1 MVHQNVPE
9 GDWMAR
15 RVQPDELRRRCDPK
29 VFEIETTTECEPL
42 DDVIG
47 QERAVRALDLGLGIK
62 DFRYNIYVAG
72 SPGTGK
78 NSIVQAFLKKI
89 SLNEPPPSDLCYV
102 HNFADP
108 YCPRYILLPQGLG
121 RKLATDMEDLIEKL
135 HERIPAAY
143 HSEEYR
149 KKRQSLDEQFNELRG
164 KVSSKV
170 DQEAQRRG
178 FLFQLSV
185 LGFQAT
191 PLLDGKPLTEE
202 TFANLPE
209 RDRQRIVR
217 HREELQ
223 EIVQEAMSQ
232 LERIEEQ
239 RLKAIQELD
248 TDIARYTV
256 TPLME
261 RLYTRYNDSPRV
273 LEFLNN
279 VEADIFQNIKEFSEP
294 SKGTQEGE
302 GQGVPLPTGMIDLF
316 RRYTVNVLV
325 DHSKTKGAPV
335 VVQENATYTNLFGKI
350 ERRVQFGV
358 MTADFTMIKP
368 GSLHE
373 ANGGYL
379 VLNADNLLKYWI
391 SWEALKIATRCG
403 RIQIEDPATM
413 MGFTTTEGLKPEPV
427 PLSVKV
433 ILIGSPDLYYLLEA
447 VDEDFQK
454 LFAVKADFD
463 DEMEW
468 HERYTKQLGPFVAA
482 RVKERPGLKHF
493 HRSALA
499 RLAEY
504 AAEVTGDQKKL
515 SARFSDLMT
524 IVREASYWAEREG
537 ARLVKAE
544 HVEKAIEE
552 KLYRNS
558 LIEEKIHELIT
569 RGDIFV
575 DTQGARVGCVNGL
588 SVLQLPD
595 FSFGR
600 PTRITANVFTGK
612 EGVLNVEREAELSG
626 KIHSKGVLI
635 LKGWLGEK
643 FATDKPLSLSASLTF
658 EQSYSK
664 VDGDSASST
673 ELYALI
679 SALAGVPLK
688 QELAVTGSVNQ
699 KGEIQPIGSVNE
711 KIDGFFKICKVQGLT
726 GHQGVI
732 IPEQNIDNLML
743 RQEIIDAVTRDQFHI
758 YAVKTVEEG
767 LELLTGLKAG
777 ERGPDGKF
785 PEGTIYAR
793 AEARLREI
801 QKNLNLTEEE
811 EEEK

>member
-1 MVHQNVPE
+1 
-9 GDWMAR
+9 MAR
-15 RVQPDELRRRCDPK
+15 RLQPDELRRRCDPQ
-29 VFEIETTTECEPL
+29 VFEIETTAECEPL

-47 QERAVRALDLGLGIK
+47 QERAVRALALGLGIK

-89 SLNEPPPSDLCYV
+89 SFKEPPPSDLCYV
-102 HNFADP
+102 HNFDDP
-108 YCPRYILLPQGLG
+108 YCPRYVLLPQGLG
-121 RKLATDMEDLIEKL
+121 RKLASDMEDLIEKL
-135 HERIPAAY
+135 RERIPAAY

-149 KKRQSLDEQFNELRG
+149 KKRQSLDEQFNELRN
-164 KVSSKV
+164 KVSSTV
-170 DQEAQRRG
+170 AQEAQRRG

-191 PLLDGKPLTEE
+191 PLLDGKPLSEE
-202 TFANLPE
+202 AFANLPE
-209 RDRQRIVR
+209 RDRQRIAR

-232 LERIEEQ
+232 LEQIEEQ
-239 RLKAIQELD
+239 RLRAIGELD
-248 TDIARYTV
+248 RDIALYTV
-256 TPLME
+256 KPLIK
-261 RLYTRYNDSPRV
+261 RLQTRYNNYSRV
-273 LEFLNN
+273 LEFLED
-279 VEADIFQNIKEFSEP
+279 VEADILQNIKEFAEP
-294 SKGTQEGE
+294 PKESQEGE

-379 VLNADNLLKYWI
+379 VLDADNLLKYWI
-391 SWEALKIATRCG
+391 SWEALKIAVRCG

-413 MGFTTTEGLKPEPV
+413 LGFTTTEGLKPEPV
-427 PLSVKV
+427 PLAVKV

-447 VDEDFQK
+447 VDEDFPK

-468 HERYTKQLGPFVAA
+468 DERYIKQLGPFVAA

-544 HVEKAIEE
+544 HIEKAIEE
-552 KLYRNS
+552 KFYRNS
-558 LIEEKIHELIT
+558 LIEEKIHKLIL
-569 RGDIFV
+569 RGDILV
-575 DTQGARVGCVNGL
+575 DTQGERVGCVNGL

-643 FATDKPLSLSASLTF
+643 FAQAQPLSLSASITF

-664 VDGDSASST
+664 IDGDSASST

-679 SALAGVPLK
+679 SALAGVPLR
-688 QELAVTGSVNQ
+688 QDLAVTGSVNQ

-711 KIDGFFKICKVQGLT
+711 KIDGFFKICKIRGLT
-726 GHQGVI
+726 GTQGVI
-732 IPEQNIDNLML
+732 IPAQNRDNLML
-743 RQEIIDAVTRDQFHI
+743 RPEVIDAVKRGQFHI

-767 LELLTGLKAG
+767 LELLTGLQAG
-777 ERGPDGKF
+777 ERSPEGKF

-793 AEARLREI
+793 VEARLREI

-811 EEEK
+811 EDEK

>member
-1 MVHQNVPE
+1 
-9 GDWMAR
+9 MAR
-15 RVQPDELRRRCDPK
+15 RLQPEELRRRCDPQI
-29 VFEIETTTECEPL
+29 FEVETTAECKPL

-47 QERAVRALDLGLGIK
+47 QERALRALELGLGIK

-78 NSIVQAFLKKI
+78 NSIVQAFLQKL
-89 SLNEPPPSDLCYV
+89 SLREPAPHDLCYV
-102 HNFADP
+102 HNFDDP

-121 RKLATDMEDLIEKL
+121 RRLAADMDDLVEKL
-135 HERIPAAY
+135 RERIPAAY

-149 KKRQSLDEQFNELRG
+149 KKRQSLDEQFNELRN
-164 KVSSKV
+164 KVSQAV
-170 DQEAQRRG
+170 EHEAQRRG

-191 PLLDGKPLTEE
+191 PVINGQPLTEE
-202 TFANLPE
+202 AFAQLPE
-209 RDRQRIVR
+209 RERQKIAR

-223 EIVQEAMSQ
+223 EIIQEAMTQ
-232 LERIEEQ
+232 LEGIEEQ
-239 RLKAIQELD
+239 RLKAIEELD
-248 TDIARYTV
+248 RDIALYTV
-256 TPLME
+256 RPLIK
-261 RLYTRYNDSPRV
+261 RLQNRYSDYPRV
-273 LEFLNN
+273 LEFLED
-279 VEADIFQNIKEFSEP
+279 VEADILQNVQEFAEP
-294 SKGTQEGE
+294 SQGSPEGE

-316 RRYTVNVLV
+316 TRYKVNVLV

-391 SWEALKIATRCG
+391 SWEALKIALRSG

-413 MGFTTTEGLKPEPV
+413 LGFTTTEGLKPEPV

-433 ILIGSPDLYYLLEA
+433 ILIGSPEIYYLLET
-447 VDEDFQK
+447 VDEDFSK
-454 LFAVKADFD
+454 LFTVKADFD
-463 DEMEW
+463 DELPWED
-468 HERYTKQLGPFVAA
+468 RYVKQLGPFVAA
-482 RVKERPGLKHF
+482 RVKERPGLRHF
-493 HRSALA
+493 HKTALA

-504 AAEVTGDQKKL
+504 AAELTGDQQKL

-524 IVREASYWAEREG
+524 IVREASYWAERDG
-537 ARLVKAE
+537 ARFVRAE

-552 KLYRNS
+552 KTYRNN

-569 RGDIFV
+569 RGDILV
-575 DTQGARVGCVNGL
+575 DTQGKRVGCVNGL
-588 SVLQLPD
+588 SVLQLTD
-595 FSFGR
+595 FAFGR

-612 EGVLNVEREAELSG
+612 EGVLDVEREAALSG

-643 FATDKPLSLSASLTF
+643 FAIEHPLSLSASITF

-664 VDGDSASST
+664 IDGDSASST

-679 SALAGVPLK
+679 SALAGVPLR
-688 QELAVTGSVNQ
+688 QDLAVTGSVNQ

-711 KIDGFFKICKVQGLT
+711 KIEGFFKVCKARGLT
-726 GHQGVI
+726 GEQGVI
-732 IPEQNIDNLML
+732 IPEQNVDNLML
-743 RQEIIDAVTRDQFHI
+743 RHEVIDAVRKNQFHI
-758 YAVKTVEEG
+758 YAIKTVEEG

-777 ERGPDGKF
+777 ERGPDGEF

-793 AEARLREI
+793 VEARLREI
-801 QKNLNLTEEE
+801 RKRLTEEE
-811 EEEK
+811 EEEEEKR

>member
-1 MVHQNVPE
+1 
-9 GDWMAR
+9 MAR
-15 RVQPDELRRRCDPK
+15 RLQPEELRRRCDPQI
-29 VFEIETTTECEPL
+29 FEVETTAECKPL

-47 QERAVRALDLGLGIK
+47 QERALRALELGLGIK

-78 NSIVQAFLKKI
+78 NSIVQAFLQKI
-89 SLNEPPPSDLCYV
+89 SLREPAPHDLCYV
-102 HNFADP
+102 HNFDDP

-121 RKLATDMEDLIEKL
+121 RRLAADMDDLVEKL
-135 HERIPAAY
+135 RERIPAAY

-149 KKRQSLDEQFNELRG
+149 KKRQSLDEQFNELRN
-164 KVSSKV
+164 KVSQAV
-170 DQEAQRRG
+170 EHEAQRRG

-191 PLLDGKPLTEE
+191 PVINGQPLTEE
-202 TFANLPE
+202 AFAQLPE
-209 RDRQRIVR
+209 RERQKIAR

-223 EIVQEAMSQ
+223 EIIQEAMTQ
-232 LERIEEQ
+232 LEGIEEQ
-239 RLKAIQELD
+239 RLKAIEELD
-248 TDIARYTV
+248 RDIALYTV
-256 TPLME
+256 RPLIK
-261 RLYTRYNDSPRV
+261 RLQNRYSDYPRV
-273 LEFLNN
+273 LEFLED
-279 VEADIFQNIKEFSEP
+279 VEADILQNVQEFAEP
-294 SKGTQEGE
+294 SQGSPEGE

-316 RRYTVNVLV
+316 TRYKVNVLV

-391 SWEALKIATRCG
+391 SWEALKIALRSG

-413 MGFTTTEGLKPEPV
+413 LGFTTTEGLKPEPV

-433 ILIGSPDLYYLLEA
+433 ILIGSPEIYYLLET
-447 VDEDFQK
+447 VDEDFSK
-454 LFAVKADFD
+454 LFTVKADFD
-463 DEMEW
+463 DELPWED
-468 HERYTKQLGPFVAA
+468 RYVKQLGPFVAA
-482 RVKERPGLKHF
+482 RVKERPGLRHF
-493 HRSALA
+493 HKTALA

-504 AAEVTGDQKKL
+504 AAELTGDQQKL

-524 IVREASYWAEREG
+524 IVREASYWAERDG
-537 ARLVKAE
+537 ARFVRAE

-552 KLYRNS
+552 KIYRNN
-558 LIEEKIHELIT
+558 LIEEKIHELIA
-569 RGDIFV
+569 RGDILV
-575 DTQGARVGCVNGL
+575 DTQGKRVGCVNGL
-588 SVLQLPD
+588 SVLQLTD
-595 FSFGR
+595 FAFGR

-612 EGVLNVEREAELSG
+612 EGVLDVEREAALSG

-643 FATDKPLSLSASLTF
+643 FAVEHPLSLSASITF

-664 VDGDSASST
+664 IDGDSASST

-679 SALAGVPLK
+679 SALAGVPLR
-688 QELAVTGSVNQ
+688 QDLAVTGSVNQ

-711 KIDGFFKICKVQGLT
+711 KIDGFFKVCKARGLT
-726 GHQGVI
+726 GEQGVI

-743 RQEIIDAVTRDQFHI
+743 RHEVIDAVRKNQFHI
-758 YAVKTVEEG
+758 YAIKTVEEG

-793 AEARLREI
+793 VEARLREI
-801 QKNLNLTEEE
+801 RKRLAEEEE
-811 EEEK
+811 EEEKR

>member
-1 MVHQNVPE
+1 
-9 GDWMAR
+9 MAR
-15 RVQPDELRRRCDPK
+15 RLQPEELRRRCDPK
-29 VFEIETTTECEPL
+29 VFEIETTADCEPL

-89 SLNEPPPSDLCYV
+89 SLKEPPPSDLCYV
-102 HNFADP
+102 HNFDDP
-108 YCPRYILLPQGLG
+108 YCPRYVLLPQGLG
-121 RKLATDMEDLIEKL
+121 RKLAGDMEDLIEKL
-135 HERIPAAY
+135 RERIPAAY

-149 KKRQSLDEQFNELRG
+149 KKRQSIDEQFNELRN
-164 KVSSKV
+164 KVSSTV
-170 DQEAQRRG
+170 DQEARRRG

-202 TFANLPE
+202 AFANLPE
-209 RDRQRIVR
+209 RDRQRIAR

-232 LERIEEQ
+232 LEQIEEQ
-239 RLKAIQELD
+239 RLRAIGELD
-248 TDIARYTV
+248 RDIALYTV
-256 TPLME
+256 KPLIK
-261 RLYTRYNDSPRV
+261 RLQTRYNNYSRV
-273 LEFLNN
+273 LEFLED
-279 VEADIFQNIKEFSEP
+279 VEADILQNIKEFSEP
-294 SKGTQEGE
+294 SKESQEGE

-391 SWEALKIATRCG
+391 SWEALKIAVRCG

-413 MGFTTTEGLKPEPV
+413 MGFTTTEGLKPEAV

-433 ILIGSPDLYYLLEA
+433 ILIGSPELYYLLEA

-468 HERYTKQLGPFVAA
+468 NDRYIKQLGPFVAA

-537 ARLVKAE
+537 ARLVKTE
-544 HVEKAIEE
+544 HVEKAVEE

-558 LIEEKIHELIT
+558 LIEEKIHELII

-575 DTQGARVGCVNGL
+575 DTQGERVGCVNGL

-643 FATDKPLSLSASLTF
+643 FAQAQPLSLSASITF

-664 VDGDSASST
+664 IDGDSASST

-679 SALAGVPLK
+679 SALADVPLK
-688 QELAVTGSVNQ
+688 QDLAVTGSVNQ

-711 KIDGFFKICKVQGLT
+711 KIDGFFKICKMRGLT
-726 GHQGVI
+726 GQQGVI

-743 RQEIIDAVTRDQFHI
+743 RPEIIEAVKRGQFHI

-767 LELLTGLKAG
+767 LQLLTGLPAG
-777 ERGPDGKF
+777 ERTPEGKF

-793 AEARLREI
+793 VEARLREI

-811 EEEK
+811 EEEEK

>member
-1 MVHQNVPE
+1 
-9 GDWMAR
+9 MAR
-15 RVQPDELRRRCDPK
+15 RLQPEELRRRCDPK
-29 VFEIETTTECEPL
+29 VFEIETTTECAPL

-89 SLNEPPPSDLCYV
+89 SLKEPPPSDLCYV
-102 HNFADP
+102 HNFDDP
-108 YCPRYILLPQGLG
+108 YCPRYVLLPQGLG
-121 RKLATDMEDLIEKL
+121 RKLASDMEGLIEKL
-135 HERIPAAY
+135 RERIPAAY

-149 KKRQSLDEQFNELRG
+149 KKRQSLDEQFNELRN
-164 KVSSKV
+164 KVSSAV
-170 DQEAQRRG
+170 AQEAQRRG

-202 TFANLPE
+202 AFANLPE
-209 RDRQRIVR
+209 RDRQRIAR

-223 EIVQEAMSQ
+223 EIVQETMSQ
-232 LERIEEQ
+232 LEQIEEQ
-239 RLKAIQELD
+239 RLRAIGELD
-248 TDIARYTV
+248 RDIALYTV
-256 TPLME
+256 KPLIK
-261 RLYTRYNDSPRV
+261 RLQTRYNNYSRV
-273 LEFLNN
+273 LEFLED
-279 VEADIFQNIKEFSEP
+279 VEADILQNIKEFSEP
-294 SKGTQEGE
+294 SKESQEGE

-379 VLNADNLLKYWI
+379 VLNADNVLKYWI
-391 SWEALKIATRCG
+391 SWEALKIAVRCG

-468 HERYTKQLGPFVAA
+468 NERYIKQLGPFVAA

-544 HVEKAIEE
+544 HIEKAIEE

-558 LIEEKIHELIT
+558 LIEEKIHELII

-575 DTQGARVGCVNGL
+575 DTQGERVGCVNGL

-643 FATDKPLSLSASLTF
+643 FAQAQPLSLSASITF

-664 VDGDSASST
+664 IDGDSASST

-688 QELAVTGSVNQ
+688 QDLAVTGSVNQ

-711 KIDGFFKICKVQGLT
+711 KIDGFFKICKMQGLT
-726 GHQGVI
+726 GQQGVI

-743 RQEIIDAVTRDQFHI
+743 RPEIVDAVKRGQFHI

-767 LELLTGLKAG
+767 LELLTGLQAG
-777 ERGPDGKF
+777 ERTPEGKF

-793 AEARLREI
+793 VEARLREI

-811 EEEK
+811 EEEKT

>member
-1 MVHQNVPE
+1 
-9 GDWMAR
+9 MAR
-15 RVQPDELRRRCDPK
+15 RLQPEELRRRCDPK

-89 SLNEPPPSDLCYV
+89 SLKEPPPSDLCYV
-102 HNFADP
+102 HNFDDP
-108 YCPRYILLPQGLG
+108 YCPRYVLLPQGLG
-121 RKLATDMEDLIEKL
+121 RKLAGDMEYLIEKL
-135 HERIPAAY
+135 RERIPAAY

-149 KKRQSLDEQFNELRG
+149 KKRQSIDEQFNELRN
-164 KVSSKV
+164 KVSSTV
-170 DQEAQRRG
+170 DQEARRRG

-202 TFANLPE
+202 AFANLPE
-209 RDRQRIVR
+209 RDRQRIAR

-232 LERIEEQ
+232 LEQIEEQ
-239 RLKAIQELD
+239 RLRAIGELD
-248 TDIARYTV
+248 RDIALYTV
-256 TPLME
+256 KPLIK
-261 RLYTRYNDSPRV
+261 RLQTRYNNYSRV
-273 LEFLNN
+273 LEFLED
-279 VEADIFQNIKEFSEP
+279 VEADILQNIKEFSEP
-294 SKGTQEGE
+294 SKESQEGE

-316 RRYTVNVLV
+316 RRYTINVLV
-325 DHSKTKGAPV
+325 DHSRTKGAPV

-391 SWEALKIATRCG
+391 SWEALKIAVRCG

-468 HERYTKQLGPFVAA
+468 NERYIKQLGPFVAA

-493 HRSALA
+493 HRAALA

-524 IVREASYWAEREG
+524 IVREASYWVEREG

-544 HVEKAIEE
+544 HIEKAIEE

-558 LIEEKIHELIT
+558 LIEEKIHELII
-569 RGDIFV
+569 RGDILV
-575 DTQGARVGCVNGL
+575 DTQGERVGCVNGL

-643 FATDKPLSLSASLTF
+643 FAQAQPLSLSASITF

-664 VDGDSASST
+664 IDGDSASST

-679 SALAGVPLK
+679 SALADVPLK
-688 QELAVTGSVNQ
+688 QDLAVTGSVNQ

-711 KIDGFFKICKVQGLT
+711 KIDGFFKICKMQGLT
-726 GHQGVI
+726 GQQGVI

-743 RQEIIDAVTRDQFHI
+743 RPEVIDAVKRGQFHI

-767 LELLTGLKAG
+767 LELLTGLQAG
-777 ERGPDGKF
+777 ERTPEGKF

-793 AEARLREI
+793 VEARLREI
-801 QKNLNLTEEE
+801 QKNLNLTKEEE
-811 EEEK
+811 GEKT

>member
-1 MVHQNVPE
+1 
-9 GDWMAR
+9 MAR
-15 RVQPDELRRRCDPK
+15 RLQPEELRRRCDPQI
-29 VFEIETTTECEPL
+29 FEVETTAECKPL

-47 QERAVRALDLGLGIK
+47 QERALRALELGLGIK

-78 NSIVQAFLKKI
+78 NSIVQAFLQKI
-89 SLNEPPPSDLCYV
+89 SLREPAPHDLCYV
-102 HNFADP
+102 HNFDDP

-121 RKLATDMEDLIEKL
+121 RRLAADMDDLVEKL
-135 HERIPAAY
+135 RERIPAAY

-149 KKRQSLDEQFNELRG
+149 KKRQSLDEQFNELRN
-164 KVSSKV
+164 KVSQAV
-170 DQEAQRRG
+170 EHEAQRRG

-191 PLLDGKPLTEE
+191 PVINGQPLTEE
-202 TFANLPE
+202 AFAQLPE
-209 RDRQRIVR
+209 RERQKIAR

-223 EIVQEAMSQ
+223 EIIQEAMTQ
-232 LERIEEQ
+232 LEGIEEQ
-239 RLKAIQELD
+239 RLKAIEELD
-248 TDIARYTV
+248 RDIALYTV
-256 TPLME
+256 RPLIK
-261 RLYTRYNDSPRV
+261 RLQNRYSDYPRV
-273 LEFLNN
+273 LEFLED
-279 VEADIFQNIKEFSEP
+279 VEADILQNVQEFAEP
-294 SKGTQEGE
+294 SQGSPEGE

-316 RRYTVNVLV
+316 TRYKVNVLV

-391 SWEALKIATRCG
+391 SWEALKIALRSG

-413 MGFTTTEGLKPEPV
+413 LGFTTTEGLKPEPA

-433 ILIGSPDLYYLLEA
+433 ILIGSPEIYYLLET
-447 VDEDFQK
+447 VDEDFSK
-454 LFAVKADFD
+454 LFTVKADFD
-463 DEMEW
+463 DELPWED
-468 HERYTKQLGPFVAA
+468 RYVKQLGPFVAA
-482 RVKERPGLKHF
+482 RVKERPGLRHF
-493 HRSALA
+493 HKTALA

-504 AAEVTGDQKKL
+504 AAELTGDQQKL

-524 IVREASYWAEREG
+524 IVREASYWAERDG
-537 ARLVKAE
+537 ARFVRAE
-544 HVEKAIEE
+544 HVERAIEE
-552 KLYRNS
+552 KIYRNN
-558 LIEEKIHELIT
+558 LIEEKIHELIA
-569 RGDIFV
+569 RGDILV
-575 DTQGARVGCVNGL
+575 DTQGKRVGCVNGL
-588 SVLQLPD
+588 SVLQLTD
-595 FSFGR
+595 FAFGR

-612 EGVLNVEREAELSG
+612 EGVLDVEREAALSG

-643 FATDKPLSLSASLTF
+643 FAVEHPLSLSASITF

-664 VDGDSASST
+664 IDGDSASST

-679 SALAGVPLK
+679 SALAGVPLR
-688 QELAVTGSVNQ
+688 QDLAVTGSVNQ

-711 KIDGFFKICKVQGLT
+711 KIDGFFKVCKARGLT
-726 GHQGVI
+726 GEQGVI

-743 RQEIIDAVTRDQFHI
+743 RHEVIDAVRKNQFHI
-758 YAVKTVEEG
+758 YAIKTVEEG

-793 AEARLREI
+793 VEARLREI
-801 QKNLNLTEEE
+801 RKRLAEEEE
-811 EEEK
+811 EEEKR

>member
-1 MVHQNVPE
+1 
-9 GDWMAR
+9 MAR
-15 RVQPDELRRRCDPK
+15 RLQPEELRRRCDPQI
-29 VFEIETTTECEPL
+29 FEVETTAECKPL

-47 QERAVRALDLGLGIK
+47 QERALRALELGLGIK

-78 NSIVQAFLKKI
+78 NSIVQAFLQKI
-89 SLNEPPPSDLCYV
+89 SLREPAPHDLCYV
-102 HNFADP
+102 HNFDDP

-121 RKLATDMEDLIEKL
+121 RRLAADMDDLVEKL
-135 HERIPAAY
+135 RERIPAAY

-149 KKRQSLDEQFNELRG
+149 KKRQSLDEQFNELRN
-164 KVSSKV
+164 KVSQAV
-170 DQEAQRRG
+170 EHEAQRRG

-191 PLLDGKPLTEE
+191 PVINGQPLTEE
-202 TFANLPE
+202 AFAQLPE
-209 RDRQRIVR
+209 RERQKIAR

-223 EIVQEAMSQ
+223 EIIQEAMTQ
-232 LERIEEQ
+232 LEGIEEQ
-239 RLKAIQELD
+239 RLKAIEELD
-248 TDIARYTV
+248 RDIALYTV
-256 TPLME
+256 RPLIK
-261 RLYTRYNDSPRV
+261 RLQNRYSDYPRV
-273 LEFLNN
+273 LEFLED
-279 VEADIFQNIKEFSEP
+279 VEADILQNVQEFAEP
-294 SKGTQEGE
+294 SQGSPEGE

-316 RRYTVNVLV
+316 TRYKVNVLV

-391 SWEALKIATRCG
+391 SWEALKIALRSG

-413 MGFTTTEGLKPEPV
+413 LGFTTTEGLKPEPV

-433 ILIGSPDLYYLLEA
+433 ILIGSPEIYYLLET
-447 VDEDFQK
+447 VDEDFSK
-454 LFAVKADFD
+454 LFTVKADFD
-463 DEMEW
+463 DELPWED
-468 HERYTKQLGPFVAA
+468 RYVKQLGPFVAA
-482 RVKERPGLKHF
+482 RVKERPGLRHF
-493 HRSALA
+493 HKTALA

-504 AAEVTGDQKKL
+504 AAELTGDQQKL

-524 IVREASYWAEREG
+524 IVREASYWAERDG
-537 ARLVKAE
+537 ARFVRAE

-552 KLYRNS
+552 KIYRNN
-558 LIEEKIHELIT
+558 LIEEKIHELIA
-569 RGDIFV
+569 RGDILV
-575 DTQGARVGCVNGL
+575 DTQGKRVGCVNGL
-588 SVLQLPD
+588 SVLQLTD
-595 FSFGR
+595 FAFGR

-612 EGVLNVEREAELSG
+612 EGVLDVEREAALSG

-643 FATDKPLSLSASLTF
+643 FAVEHPLSLSASITF

-664 VDGDSASST
+664 IDGDSASST

-679 SALAGVPLK
+679 SALAGVPLR
-688 QELAVTGSVNQ
+688 QDLAVTGSVNQ

-711 KIDGFFKICKVQGLT
+711 KIEGFFKVCKARGLT
-726 GHQGVI
+726 GEQGVI

-743 RQEIIDAVTRDQFHI
+743 RHEVIDAVRKNQFHI
-758 YAVKTVEEG
+758 YAIKTVEEG

-793 AEARLREI
+793 VEARLREI
-801 QKNLNLTEEE
+801 RKRLAEEEE
-811 EEEK
+811 EEEKR

>member
-1 MVHQNVPE
+1 
-9 GDWMAR
+9 MAR
-15 RVQPDELRRRCDPK
+15 RLQPEELRRRCDPQI
-29 VFEIETTTECEPL
+29 FEVETTAECKPL

-47 QERAVRALDLGLGIK
+47 QERALRALELGLGIK

-78 NSIVQAFLKKI
+78 NSIVQAFLQKI
-89 SLNEPPPSDLCYV
+89 SLREPAPHDLCYV
-102 HNFADP
+102 HNFDDP

-121 RKLATDMEDLIEKL
+121 RRLAADMDDLVEKL
-135 HERIPAAY
+135 RERIPAAY

-149 KKRQSLDEQFNELRG
+149 KKRQSLDEQFNELRN
-164 KVSSKV
+164 KVSQAV
-170 DQEAQRRG
+170 EHEAQRRG

-191 PLLDGKPLTEE
+191 PVINGQPLTEE
-202 TFANLPE
+202 AFAQLPE
-209 RDRQRIVR
+209 RERQKIAR

-223 EIVQEAMSQ
+223 EIIQEAMTQ
-232 LERIEEQ
+232 LEGIEEQ
-239 RLKAIQELD
+239 RLKAIEELD
-248 TDIARYTV
+248 RDIALYTV
-256 TPLME
+256 RPLIK
-261 RLYTRYNDSPRV
+261 RLQNRYSDYPRV
-273 LEFLNN
+273 LEFLED
-279 VEADIFQNIKEFSEP
+279 VEADILQNVQEFAEP
-294 SKGTQEGE
+294 SQGSPEGE

-316 RRYTVNVLV
+316 TRYKVNVLV

-391 SWEALKIATRCG
+391 SWEALKIALRSG

-413 MGFTTTEGLKPEPV
+413 LGFTTTEGLKPEPV

-433 ILIGSPDLYYLLEA
+433 ILIGSPEIYYLLET
-447 VDEDFQK
+447 VDEDFSK
-454 LFAVKADFD
+454 LFTVKADFD
-463 DEMEW
+463 DELPWED
-468 HERYTKQLGPFVAA
+468 RYVKQLGPFVAA
-482 RVKERPGLKHF
+482 RVKERPGLRHF
-493 HRSALA
+493 HKTALA

-504 AAEVTGDQKKL
+504 AAELTGDQQKL

-524 IVREASYWAEREG
+524 IVREASYWAERDG
-537 ARLVKAE
+537 ARFVRAE
-544 HVEKAIEE
+544 HVERAIEE
-552 KLYRNS
+552 KIYRNN
-558 LIEEKIHELIT
+558 LIEEKIHELIA
-569 RGDIFV
+569 RGDILV
-575 DTQGARVGCVNGL
+575 DTQGKRVGCVNGL
-588 SVLQLPD
+588 SVLQLTD
-595 FSFGR
+595 FAFGR

-612 EGVLNVEREAELSG
+612 EGVLDVEREAALSG

-643 FATDKPLSLSASLTF
+643 FAVEHPLSLSASITF

-664 VDGDSASST
+664 IDGDSASST

-679 SALAGVPLK
+679 SALAGVPLR
-688 QELAVTGSVNQ
+688 QDLAVTGSVNQ

-711 KIDGFFKICKVQGLT
+711 KIDGFFKVCKARGLT
-726 GHQGVI
+726 GEQGVI

-743 RQEIIDAVTRDQFHI
+743 RHEVIDAVRKNQFHI
-758 YAVKTVEEG
+758 YAIKTVEEG

-793 AEARLREI
+793 VEARLREI
-801 QKNLNLTEEE
+801 RKRLAEEEE
-811 EEEK
+811 EEEKR

>member
-1 MVHQNVPE
+1 
-9 GDWMAR
+9 MAR
-15 RVQPDELRRRCDPK
+15 RLQPEELRRRCDP
-29 VFEIETTTECEPL
+29 EIFGVETTAECAPL

-47 QERAVRALDLGLGIK
+47 QERALRALELGLGIK

-78 NSIVQAFLKKI
+78 NSIVQAFLKKL
-89 SLNEPPPSDLCYV
+89 SLKEPAPNDLCYV

-108 YCPRYILLPQGLG
+108 YCPRYILLPPGQG
-121 RKLATDMEDLIEKL
+121 RKLAADMDDLIEKL
-135 HERIPAAY
+135 RERIPAAY

-149 KKRQSLDEQFNELRG
+149 KKRQSLDEQFNELRL
-164 KVSSKV
+164 KVTAHV
-170 DQEAQRRG
+170 EHEARQRN

-191 PLLDGKPLTEE
+191 PLLDGQPLTEE
-202 TFANLPE
+202 AFAKLPE
-209 RDRQRIVR
+209 RERHKIAR

-223 EIVQEAMSQ
+223 EIVQEAMTQ
-232 LERIEEQ
+232 LEGIEEQ
-239 RLKAIQELD
+239 RLKAIAELD
-248 TDIARYTV
+248 RDIA
-256 TPLME
+256 
-261 RLYTRYNDSPRV
+261 LYTIKPLIKRLQTRYGSYPRV
-273 LEFLNN
+273 LEFLED
-279 VEADIFQNIKEFSEP
+279 VEADILQNIKEFAEP
-294 SKGTQEGE
+294 SPQSPTGE

-316 RRYTVNVLV
+316 TRYKVNVLV

-335 VVQENATYTNLFGKI
+335 VVEENATYTNLFGKI

-368 GSLHE
+368 GSLHQ

-391 SWEALKIATRCG
+391 SWEALKIALRCG

-433 ILIGSPDLYYLLEA
+433 ILIGSPELYYLLETA
-447 VDEDFQK
+447 DEDFAK

-463 DEMEW
+463 DEMSWE
-468 HERYTKQLGPFVAA
+468 ERYVKQLGPFVAA
-482 RVKERPGLKHF
+482 RVRERPGLKHF
-493 HRSALA
+493 HKTALA

-504 AAEVTGDQKKL
+504 AAELTGDQKKL

-524 IVREASYWAEREG
+524 IVREASYWAERDG
-537 ARLVKAE
+537 ARAVKAE

-552 KLYRNS
+552 KTYRNS
-558 LIEEKIHELIT
+558 LIEEKIHELIL
-569 RGDIFV
+569 RGDILV
-575 DTQGARVGCVNGL
+575 DLSGERVGCVNGL

-595 FSFGR
+595 ISFGR

-612 EGVLNVEREAELSG
+612 EGVLDVEREAELSG
-626 KIHSKGVLI
+626 KLHSKGVLI

-643 FATDKPLSLSASLTF
+643 FAVARPLSLSASITF

-664 VDGDSASST
+664 IDGDSASST

-679 SALAGVPLK
+679 SALAQVPLK
-688 QELAVTGSVNQ
+688 QGIAVTGSVNQ

-711 KIDGFFKICKVQGLT
+711 KIDGFFKVCKAHGLT
-726 GHQGVI
+726 GEQGVI

-743 RQEIIDAVTRDQFHI
+743 RQEIIDAVQKKQFHI

-767 LELLTGLKAG
+767 LEILTGLKAG
-777 ERGPDGKF
+777 ERGPDGTF

-793 AEARLREI
+793 VEARLREI
-801 QKNLNLTEEE
+801 QKNLNQTEAEE
-811 EEEK
+811 EEEKKT

>member
-1 MVHQNVPE
+1 
-9 GDWMAR
+9 MAR
-15 RVQPDELRRRCDPK
+15 RLHPAELRRHCDPQI
-29 VFEIETTTECEPL
+29 FEVETTAECKPL

-47 QERAVRALDLGLGIK
+47 QERALRALELGLGIK

-78 NSIVQAFLKKI
+78 NSIVQAFLQKI
-89 SLNEPPPSDLCYV
+89 SLREPPPSDLCYV
-102 HNFADP
+102 HNFDDP

-121 RKLATDMEDLIEKL
+121 RKLAADMDDLVAKL
-135 HERIPAAY
+135 RERIPAAY

-149 KKRQSLDEQFNELRG
+149 KKRQSLDEQFNELRN
-164 KVSSKV
+164 KVSHAV
-170 DQEAQRRG
+170 EHEAQRRG

-191 PLLDGKPLTEE
+191 PVLNGQPLTEE
-202 TFANLPE
+202 AFAQLPE
-209 RDRQRIVR
+209 RERQKIAR

-223 EIVQEAMSQ
+223 EIIQEAMSQ
-232 LERIEEQ
+232 LEGIEEH
-239 RLKAIQELD
+239 RLKAIEELD
-248 TDIARYTV
+248 RDIALYTV
-256 TPLME
+256 RPLIE
-261 RLYTRYNDSPRV
+261 RLQTRYSDYPRV
-273 LEFLNN
+273 LEFLED
-279 VEADIFQNIKEFSEP
+279 VEADILENIQEFAEP
-294 SKGTQEGE
+294 SKEPPEGE

-316 RRYTVNVLV
+316 TRYKVNVLV

-391 SWEALKIATRCG
+391 SWEALKIALRSG

-433 ILIGSPDLYYLLEA
+433 ILIGSPEIYYLLET
-447 VDEDFQK
+447 VDEDFPK

-463 DEMEW
+463 DELPWED
-468 HERYTKQLGPFVAA
+468 RYVKQLGPFVAA

-493 HRSALA
+493 HKAALA

-504 AAEVTGDQKKL
+504 AAELTGDQKKL

-524 IVREASYWAEREG
+524 IVREASYWAERDG

-552 KLYRNS
+552 KIYRNS
-558 LIEEKIHELIT
+558 LIEEKVHELIT
-569 RGDIFV
+569 RGDILV
-575 DTQGARVGCVNGL
+575 DTRGERIGCVNGL
-588 SVLQLPD
+588 SVLQLTD
-595 FSFGR
+595 FAFGR

-612 EGVLNVEREAELSG
+612 EGVLDVEREAALSG

-643 FATDKPLSLSASLTF
+643 FAIEHPLSLSASITF

-664 VDGDSASST
+664 IDGDSASST
-673 ELYALI
+673 ELYVLI
-679 SALAGVPLK
+679 SALAGVPLR
-688 QELAVTGSVNQ
+688 QDLAVTGSVNQ

-711 KIDGFFKICKVQGLT
+711 KIDGFFKICKAQGLT
-726 GHQGVI
+726 GQQGVI

-743 RQEIIDAVTRDQFHI
+743 RHEVIDAVQKGQFHI
-758 YAVKTVEEG
+758 YAIKTVEEG
-767 LELLTGLKAG
+767 LELLTGLQAG

-793 AEARLREI
+793 VAARLQEI
-801 QKNLNLTEEE
+801 QKNLRSTEEE
-811 EEEK
+811 EK

>member
-1 MVHQNVPE
+1 
-9 GDWMAR
+9 MAR
-15 RVQPDELRRRCDPK
+15 RLQPEELRRRCDPDI
-29 VFEIETTTECEPL
+29 FEVETTAECAPL

-47 QERAVRALDLGLGIK
+47 QERALRALELGLGIK

-78 NSIVQAFLKKI
+78 NSIVQAFLKKL
-89 SLNEPPPSDLCYV
+89 SLKEPAPHDLCYV
-102 HNFADP
+102 HNFDDP
-108 YCPRYILLPQGLG
+108 YCPKYILLPPGQG
-121 RKLATDMEDLIEKL
+121 RKLAADMDDLIAKL
-135 HERIPAAY
+135 RERIPAAY

-149 KKRQSLDEQFNELRG
+149 KKRQSLDEQFNELRN
-164 KVSSKV
+164 KVSQTV

-191 PLLDGKPLTEE
+191 PLLDGQPLTEE
-202 TFANLPE
+202 AFAKLPDRE
-209 RDRQRIVR
+209 RQKIAR

-223 EIVQEAMSQ
+223 EIVQEAMTQ
-232 LERIEEQ
+232 LESIEEQ
-239 RLKAIQELD
+239 RLKAIEELD
-248 TDIARYTV
+248 RDIALYTV
-256 TPLME
+256 KPLIK
-261 RLYTRYNDSPRV
+261 RLQTRYGNHPRV
-273 LEFLNN
+273 LEFLED
-279 VEADIFQNIKEFSEP
+279 VEDDILQNIKKFAEP
-294 SKGTQEGE
+294 SPETPEGE

-316 RRYTVNVLV
+316 TRYKVNVLV

-335 VVQENATYTNLFGKI
+335 VVEENATYTNLFGKI

-368 GSLHE
+368 GSLHQ

-391 SWEALKIATRCG
+391 SWEALKIAIRCG

-433 ILIGSPDLYYLLEA
+433 ILIGSPELYYLLETA
-447 VDEDFQK
+447 DEDFPK

-463 DEMEW
+463 DEMNWDEKYI
-468 HERYTKQLGPFVAA
+468 RQLGPFVAA

-493 HRSALA
+493 HKTALA

-504 AAEVTGDQKKL
+504 AAELTGDQKKL

-524 IVREASYWAEREG
+524 IVREASYWAERDG
-537 ARLVKAE
+537 ARFVKAE

-552 KLYRNS
+552 KFYRNS
-558 LIEEKIHELIT
+558 LIEEKIHELIL
-569 RGDIFV
+569 RGDILV
-575 DTQGARVGCVNGL
+575 DVTGERVGCVNGL

-595 FSFGR
+595 FACGR

-612 EGVLNVEREAELSG
+612 EGVLDVEREAALSG

-635 LKGWLGEK
+635 LKGWVGEK
-643 FATDKPLSLSASLTF
+643 FAIEHPLSLSASITF

-664 VDGDSASST
+664 IDGDSASSP

-679 SALAGVPLK
+679 SALAGIPLR
-688 QELAVTGSVNQ
+688 QDLAVTGSVNQ

-711 KIDGFFKICKVQGLT
+711 KIDGFFKVCKAQGLT
-726 GHQGVI
+726 GEQGVI
-732 IPEQNIDNLML
+732 IPEPNVDNLML
-743 RQEIIDAVTRDQFHI
+743 RQEIIDAVQKQQFHI

-767 LELLTGLKAG
+767 LEILTGMKAG
-777 ERGPDGKF
+777 ERGPDGEF

-793 AEARLREI
+793 VAARLREI
-801 QKNLNLTEEE
+801 QKNLNQTEEE
-811 EEEK
+811 EEHR

>member
-1 MVHQNVPE
+1 
-9 GDWMAR
+9 MAR
-15 RVQPDELRRRCDPK
+15 RLQPDELRRRCDPK

-78 NSIVQAFLKKI
+78 NSIVQAFLQKI
-89 SLNEPPPSDLCYV
+89 SLKEPPPSDLCYV
-102 HNFADP
+102 HNFDDP
-108 YCPRYILLPQGLG
+108 YCPRYVLLPQGLG
-121 RKLATDMEDLIEKL
+121 RKLADDMEDLIEKL
-135 HERIPAAY
+135 RERIPAAY

-149 KKRQSLDEQFNELRG
+149 KKRQSLDEQFNELRN
-164 KVSSKV
+164 KVSSTV
-170 DQEAQRRG
+170 AQEAHRRG

-202 TFANLPE
+202 AFANLPE
-209 RDRQRIVR
+209 RDRQRIAR

-232 LERIEEQ
+232 LEQIEEQ
-239 RLKAIQELD
+239 RVRAIGELD
-248 TDIARYTV
+248 RDIALYTV
-256 TPLME
+256 KPLIK
-261 RLYTRYNDSPRV
+261 RLQTRYNDYSRV
-273 LEFLNN
+273 LEFLED
-279 VEADIFQNIKEFSEP
+279 VEADILQNIKEFAEP
-294 SKGTQEGE
+294 PKESQEGE
-302 GQGVPLPTGMIDLF
+302 GQAVPLPTGMIDLF

-391 SWEALKIATRCG
+391 SWEALKIAIRCG

-413 MGFTTTEGLKPEPV
+413 LGFTTTEGLKPEPV

-468 HERYTKQLGPFVAA
+468 DEKYIKQLGPFVAA

-537 ARLVKAE
+537 ARLVRAE

-558 LIEEKIHELIT
+558 LIEEKIHELII

-575 DTQGARVGCVNGL
+575 DTQGERVGCVNGL

-643 FATDKPLSLSASLTF
+643 FAQAQPLSLSASITF

-664 VDGDSASST
+664 IDGDSASST

-688 QELAVTGSVNQ
+688 QDLAVTGSVNQ

-726 GHQGVI
+726 GTQGVI
-732 IPEQNIDNLML
+732 IPEQNVDNLML
-743 RQEIIDAVTRDQFHI
+743 RPEIIDAVKRDQFHI

-767 LELLTGLKAG
+767 LELLTGLQAG
-777 ERGPDGKF
+777 ARNAEGKF

-793 AEARLREI
+793 VEARLREI

>member
-1 MVHQNVPE
+1 
-9 GDWMAR
+9 MAR
-15 RVQPDELRRRCDPK
+15 RLQPEELRRRCDPT
-29 VFEIETTTECEPL
+29 VFEVETTAECEPL

-47 QERAVRALDLGLGIK
+47 QERALRALELGLGIK

-89 SLNEPPPSDLCYV
+89 SLKEPAPHDLCYV
-102 HNFADP
+102 HNFDDP
-108 YCPRYILLPQGLG
+108 YCPKYILLPPGQG
-121 RKLATDMEDLIEKL
+121 RKLAADMGDLIEKL
-135 HERIPAAY
+135 RERIPAAY

-149 KKRQSLDEQFNELRG
+149 KKRQSLDEQFNELRT
-164 KVSSKV
+164 KVSQTV
-170 DQEAQRRG
+170 AQEAQRRG

-191 PLLDGKPLTEE
+191 PLLDGQPLTEE
-202 TFANLPE
+202 AFAKLPE
-209 RDRQRIVR
+209 RERQKIAR

-223 EIVQEAMSQ
+223 QIVQEAMTQ
-232 LERIEEQ
+232 LEGIEEQ
-239 RLKAIQELD
+239 RLKAIEELD
-248 TDIARYTV
+248 RDIALYTIK
-256 TPLME
+256 PLIE
-261 RLYTRYNDSPRV
+261 RLQTRYGNYSRV
-273 LEFLNN
+273 LEFLED
-279 VEADIFQNIKEFSEP
+279 VEDDILQNIKEFAEP
-294 SKGTQEGE
+294 SSKTPERE

-316 RRYTVNVLV
+316 TRYKVNVLV

-391 SWEALKIATRCG
+391 SWEALKIAIRCG

-433 ILIGSPDLYYLLEA
+433 ILIGSPELYYLLETA
-447 VDEDFQK
+447 DEDFPK

-463 DEMEW
+463 DEMNW
-468 HERYTKQLGPFVAA
+468 DERYIKQLGPFVAA

-493 HRSALA
+493 HKTALA

-504 AAEVTGDQKKL
+504 AAELTGDQKKL

-524 IVREASYWAEREG
+524 IVREASYWAERDG
-537 ARLVKAE
+537 ARFARAE

-552 KLYRNS
+552 KFYRNS
-558 LIEEKIHELIT
+558 LIEEKIHELIL
-569 RGDIFV
+569 RGDILV
-575 DTQGARVGCVNGL
+575 DVTGERVGCVNGL

-595 FSFGR
+595 FSCGR
-600 PTRITANVFTGK
+600 PTRITATVCTGK
-612 EGVLNVEREAELSG
+612 EGVLDVEREAELSG
-626 KIHSKGVLI
+626 KVHRKGVLI

-643 FATDKPLSLSASLTF
+643 FAVERPLSLSASITF

-664 VDGDSASST
+664 IDGDSASST
-673 ELYALI
+673 ELCALI

-688 QELAVTGSVNQ
+688 QGIAVTGSVNQ

-711 KIDGFFKICKVQGLT
+711 KIDGFFKVCKAQGLT
-726 GHQGVI
+726 GEQGVI
-732 IPEQNIDNLML
+732 IPEQNVDNLML
-743 RQEIIDAVTRDQFHI
+743 RHEVIDAVQKRQFHI

-767 LELLTGLKAG
+767 LEILTGLKAG
-777 ERGPDGKF
+777 ERGPDGEF

-793 AEARLREI
+793 VEARLREI
-801 QKNLNLTEEE
+801 QKHLAEE
-811 EEEK
+811 EEEKKR

>member
-1 MVHQNVPE
+1 
-9 GDWMAR
+9 MAR
-15 RVQPDELRRRCDPK
+15 RLKPEELRRRCDPQ
-29 VFEIETTTECEPL
+29 VFEVETTAECKPL

-47 QERAVRALDLGLGIK
+47 QERALRALEVGLGIK

-78 NSIVQAFLKKI
+78 NSIVQAFLQKI
-89 SLNEPPPSDLCYV
+89 SLKEPPPNDLCYV
-102 HNFADP
+102 HNFTDP

-121 RKLATDMEDLIEKL
+121 RKLATDMDNLIEKL
-135 HERIPAAY
+135 RERIPAAY

-149 KKRQSLDEQFNELRG
+149 KKRQDLDEQFNELRN
-164 KVSSKV
+164 KVAHAV
-170 DQEAQRRG
+170 EREAQRRG
-178 FLFQLSV
+178 FLFQMSV

-191 PLLDGKPLTEE
+191 PMLNGQPLTEE
-202 TFANLPE
+202 AFAKLPE
-209 RDRQRIVR
+209 RERQKIARY
-217 HREELQ
+217 REELQ
-223 EIVQEAMSQ
+223 EIVQEAMTQ
-232 LERIEEQ
+232 LEGIEEQ
-239 RLKAIQELD
+239 RLKAIEELD
-248 TDIARYTV
+248 RDIALYTV
-256 TPLME
+256 RPLIK
-261 RLYTRYNDSPRV
+261 RLQNRYSDYPRV
-273 LEFLNN
+273 LEFLED
-279 VEADIFQNIKEFSEP
+279 VETDVLQNIQEFAEPTKES
-294 SKGTQEGE
+294 SEGE

-316 RRYTVNVLV
+316 TRYKVNVLV
-325 DHSKTKGAPV
+325 DHSKAKGAPV

-391 SWEALKIATRCG
+391 SWEALKIALRSE

-433 ILIGSPDLYYLLEA
+433 ILIGSPEIYYLLETI
-447 VDEDFQK
+447 DEDFPK

-463 DEMEW
+463 DELPWED
-468 HERYTKQLGPFVAA
+468 RYVKQLGPFVAA

-493 HRSALA
+493 HKAALA

-504 AAEVTGDQKKL
+504 AAELTGDQKKL

-524 IVREASYWAEREG
+524 IVREASYWAERDG
-537 ARLVKAE
+537 ARFVKAE

-552 KLYRNS
+552 KIYRNS

-569 RGDIFV
+569 RGDILV
-575 DTQGARVGCVNGL
+575 DTQGQRVGCVNGL
-588 SVLQLPD
+588 SVIQLTD

-600 PTRITANVFTGK
+600 PTRITANVFTGR
-612 EGVLNVEREAELSG
+612 EGVLDVEREAELSG

-643 FATDKPLSLSASLTF
+643 FAVEYPLSLSASITF

-664 VDGDSASST
+664 IDGDSASST

-679 SALAGVPLK
+679 SALAGLPLR
-688 QELAVTGSVNQ
+688 QDLAVTGSVNQ

-711 KIDGFFKICKVQGLT
+711 KIDGFFKICKAQGLT
-726 GHQGVI
+726 GQQGVI
-732 IPEQNIDNLML
+732 IPEQNVDNLML
-743 RQEIIDAVTRDQFHI
+743 RHEIIDAVQKNQFHI
-758 YAVKTVEEG
+758 YAIKTVEEG
-767 LELLTGLKAG
+767 LELLTGVPAG

-793 AEARLREI
+793 VEARLREI
-801 QKNLNLTEEE
+801 QKNLRSAEEE
-811 EEEK
+811 EEEKK

>member
-1 MVHQNVPE
+1 
-9 GDWMAR
+9 MAR
-15 RVQPDELRRRCDPK
+15 RLQPDELRRRCDPQIFG
-29 VFEIETTTECEPL
+29 VETTSECSPL

-78 NSIVQAFLKKI
+78 NSIVQAFLKKL
-89 SLNEPPPSDLCYV
+89 SLKEPAPQDLCYV
-102 HNFADP
+102 HNFPDP
-108 YCPRYILLPQGLG
+108 YCPRYILLPAGFG
-121 RKLATDMEDLIEKL
+121 RKLAADMDDLIKKL
-135 HERIPAAY
+135 RERIPAAY

-149 KKRQSLDEQFNELRG
+149 KKRQTLDEQFNELRT
-164 KVSSKV
+164 KVSNTL

-178 FLFQLSV
+178 FVLHLSV

-191 PLLDGKPLTEE
+191 PVLDGKPLTEE
-202 TFANLPE
+202 AFASLPE
-209 RDRQRIVR
+209 RERQRIAR

-223 EIVQEAMSQ
+223 EIVQHAMSQ
-232 LERIEEQ
+232 LEGIEEQ
-239 RLKAIQELD
+239 RLKAVQELD
-248 TDIARYTV
+248 HDIARYTV
-256 TPLME
+256 KPLMK
-261 RLYTRYNDSPRV
+261 RLQMRYSEYPRV
-273 LEFLNN
+273 LEFLDD
-279 VEADIFQNIKEFSEP
+279 VEADILQNIKEFAEP
-294 SKGTQEGE
+294 SPPQSPE
-302 GQGVPLPTGMIDLF
+302 GQAVPLPTGMIDLF

-325 DHSKTKGAPV
+325 DRSKTKGAPV

-358 MTADFTMIKP
+358 MTADFTMIKS

-391 SWEALKIATRCG
+391 SWEALKIAIRCG

-433 ILIGSPDLYYLLEA
+433 ILIGSPELYYLLEA

-468 HERYTKQLGPFVAA
+468 DEKYIKQLGPFVAA

-524 IVREASYWAEREG
+524 IVREASYWAERDG
-537 ARLVKAE
+537 ARVVKAE
-544 HVEKAIEE
+544 HVERALEE
-552 KLYRNS
+552 KHYRNS
-558 LIEEKIHELIT
+558 LIEEKIRELIVG
-569 RGDIFV
+569 GDIFI
-575 DTQGARVGCVNGL
+575 DTQGERVGCVNGL

-595 FSFGR
+595 LSFGR

-612 EGVLNVEREAELSG
+612 EGVLDVEREAALSG
-626 KIHSKGVLI
+626 KLHRKGVLI
-635 LKGWLGEK
+635 LKSWLGEK
-643 FATDKPLSLSASLTF
+643 FALEQPLSLSASITF

-673 ELYALI
+673 ELYALL
-679 SALAGVPLK
+679 SALANIPLK
-688 QELAVTGSVNQ
+688 QSLAVTGSVNQ

-711 KIDGFFKICKVQGLT
+711 KIDGFFKVCKIRGLT
-726 GHQGVI
+726 GDQGVI
-732 IPEQNIDNLML
+732 IPEQNVGNLML
-743 RQEIIDAVTRDQFHI
+743 RQEIIDAVKHNKFHI
-758 YAVKTVEEG
+758 YAIKTVEEG
-767 LELLTGLKAG
+767 LELLTGWKAG
-777 ERGPDGKF
+777 ERGPDGRF
-785 PEGTIYAR
+785 AERTVYAR
-793 AEARLREI
+793 VEERLREI
-801 QKNLNLTEEE
+801 HKNLNKTEEE
-811 EEEK
+811 EGKK

>member
-1 MVHQNVPE
+1 
-9 GDWMAR
+9 MAR
-15 RVQPDELRRRCDPK
+15 RLNPEELRRRCDPQI
-29 VFEIETTTECEPL
+29 FEVETTAECKPL

-47 QERAVRALDLGLGIK
+47 QERALRALELGLGIK

-78 NSIVQAFLKKI
+78 NSIVQAFLQKI
-89 SLNEPPPSDLCYV
+89 SLKEPPPSDLCYV
-102 HNFADP
+102 HNFDDP

-121 RKLATDMEDLIEKL
+121 RKLAADMDDLIEKL
-135 HERIPAAY
+135 RERIPAAY

-149 KKRQSLDEQFNELRG
+149 KKRQSLDEQFNELRN
-164 KVSSKV
+164 KVSNIV
-170 DQEAQRRG
+170 EHEAQRRG

-191 PLLDGKPLTEE
+191 PVLNGQPLTEE
-202 TFANLPE
+202 AFAQLPE
-209 RDRQRIVR
+209 RERQKIAR

-223 EIVQEAMSQ
+223 EIVQEAMTQ
-232 LERIEEQ
+232 LEGIEEQ
-239 RLKAIQELD
+239 RLKAIEELD
-248 TDIARYTV
+248 RDIALYTV
-256 TPLME
+256 RPLIK
-261 RLYTRYNDSPRV
+261 RLHNRYSNYPRV
-273 LEFLNN
+273 LEFLED
-279 VEADIFQNIKEFSEP
+279 VEADILQNIQEFAEP
-294 SKGTQEGE
+294 SPSRESQEGE

-316 RRYTVNVLV
+316 TRYKVNVLV
-325 DHSKTKGAPV
+325 DHNKTKGAPV

-391 SWEALKIATRCG
+391 SWEALKIALRSG

-413 MGFTTTEGLKPEPV
+413 LGFTTTEGLKPEPV

-433 ILIGSPDLYYLLEA
+433 ILIGSPEIYYFLET
-447 VDEDFQK
+447 VDEDFSK

-463 DEMEW
+463 DELPWED
-468 HERYTKQLGPFVAA
+468 RYVKQLGPFVAA

-493 HRSALA
+493 HKTALA

-504 AAEVTGDQKKL
+504 AAELTGDQKKL

-524 IVREASYWAEREG
+524 IVREASYWAERDG
-537 ARLVKAE
+537 ARFVRAE

-552 KLYRNS
+552 KFYRNS
-558 LIEEKIHELIT
+558 LIEEKIHELIL
-569 RGDIFV
+569 RGDILV
-575 DTQGARVGCVNGL
+575 DVTGERVGCVNGL
-588 SVLQLPD
+588 SVLQLTD

-612 EGVLNVEREAELSG
+612 EGVLDVEREAALSG

-643 FATDKPLSLSASLTF
+643 FAIEHPLSLSASITF

-664 VDGDSASST
+664 IDGDSASSA

-679 SALAGVPLK
+679 SALAGIPLR
-688 QELAVTGSVNQ
+688 QDLAVTGSVNQ

-711 KIDGFFKICKVQGLT
+711 KIDGFFKICKAQGLT
-726 GHQGVI
+726 GQQGVI

-743 RQEIIDAVTRDQFHI
+743 RHEIINAVQKKQFHI

-767 LELLTGLKAG
+767 LEILTGLKAG

-793 AEARLREI
+793 VEARLREI
-801 QKNLNLTEEE
+801 QKNLNSAEEE
-811 EEEK
+811 EEEKR

>member
-1 MVHQNVPE
+1 
-9 GDWMAR
+9 MAR
-15 RVQPDELRRRCDPK
+15 RLQPEELRRRCDPGIFG
-29 VFEIETTTECEPL
+29 VETTSECTPL

-47 QERAVRALDLGLGIK
+47 QERALRALDLGLGIK

-78 NSIVQAFLKKI
+78 NSIVQAFLRKI
-89 SLNEPPPSDLCYV
+89 SLKEPPPQDLCYV
-102 HNFADP
+102 HNFDDP
-108 YCPRYILLPQGLG
+108 YCPRYILLPAGLG
-121 RKLATDMEDLIEKL
+121 RKLAADMDDLIEKL
-135 HERIPAAY
+135 RERIPAAY

-149 KKRQSLDEQFNELRG
+149 KKRQSLDEQFNELRT
-164 KVSSKV
+164 KVTAHV
-170 DQEAQRRG
+170 EHEAQQRG

-185 LGFQAT
+185 LGFQAI
-191 PLLDGKPLTEE
+191 PVLDGQPLTEE
-202 TFANLPE
+202 AFAQLPE
-209 RDRQRIVR
+209 RER
-217 HREELQ
+217 HKITRYREELQ
-223 EIVQEAMSQ
+223 DIIQEAMTQ
-232 LERIEEQ
+232 LEGIEEQ
-239 RLKAIQELD
+239 RLKAIEELD
-248 TDIARYTV
+248 RDIA
-256 TPLME
+256 
-261 RLYTRYNDSPRV
+261 LYTIKPLIKRLQTRYGNYSRV
-273 LEFLNN
+273 LEFLED
-279 VEADIFQNIKEFSEP
+279 VEKDILQNIKEFAEP
-294 SKGTQEGE
+294 APQSPQGE
-302 GQGVPLPTGMIDLF
+302 GQGVPLPTGMIELF
-316 RRYTVNVLV
+316 TRYKVNVLV

-335 VVQENATYTNLFGKI
+335 VMQENATYTNLFGKI

-379 VLNADNLLKYWI
+379 VLNASNLLKYEI
-391 SWEALKIATRCG
+391 SWEALKIALRSG

-413 MGFTTTEGLKPEPV
+413 MGFTTTESLKPEPV

-433 ILIGSPDLYYLLEA
+433 ILIGSPELYYLLETL
-447 VDEDFQK
+447 DEDFPQ

-463 DEMEW
+463 DEMPWDEN
-468 HERYTKQLGPFVAA
+468 YIKQLGPFVAA

-493 HRSALA
+493 HKTALA

-504 AAEVTGDQKKL
+504 AAELTGDQKKL

-524 IVREASYWAEREG
+524 IVREASYWAERDG

-544 HVEKAIEE
+544 HVEQAIEE
-552 KLYRNS
+552 KIYRNS
-558 LIEEKIHELIT
+558 LIEEKIHELIL
-569 RGDIFV
+569 RGDILV
-575 DTQGARVGCVNGL
+575 DIAGERVGCVNGL

-612 EGVLNVEREAELSG
+612 EGVLDVEREAELSG

-643 FATDKPLSLSASLTF
+643 FALDHPLSLSASITF

-664 VDGDSASST
+664 IDGDSASST

-688 QELAVTGSVNQ
+688 QGIAVTGSVNQ

-711 KIDGFFKICKVQGLT
+711 KIDGFFKVCKAQGLT
-726 GHQGVI
+726 GDQGVI

-743 RQEIIDAVTRDQFHI
+743 RQEIIDAVNKKQFHI

-767 LELLTGLKAG
+767 LEILTGLKAG

-793 AEARLREI
+793 VEARLREI
-801 QKNLNLTEEE
+801 QKNLNTTETEEE
-811 EEEK
+811 EEKK